1 MAPPQAPAAASTRMQ
16 LLSRLTLRQ
25 MLTLPYI
32 ALVLLLTGTIG
43 ALSYSAG
50 QRAVD
55 ELADQL
61 LTETVNRI
69 TQAVDRHVAGSA
81 AVLETAFPRGVTA
94 PPSVAAGME
103 ALRTRFW
110 LATSVHRDP
119 NNYAYYGDLDGH
131 FFGLWRHSQDEAELR
146 LRHSGEGPRT
156 VWRFNGMAGALH
168 DPVTEQ
174 RIFEPRERP
183 WFKVAQSS
191 ALSAWTSIYIDFKTA
206 ELVATRA
213 RRVNDAAGQFRGVVA
228 TDLSLQRVNEFL
240 RGLPLSANGLAFVIE
255 RDGNLIGVSR
265 GPHIRRQADGSNTR
279 LSAAD
284 SDNPL
289 VRETYKAYQAMLNQR
304 SGHAPRTD
312 VFEGPDGGLVQVA
325 HARMRDN
332 AGLDWIIL
340 VAVPR
345 SDFLHRVTDN
355 FRHTVLLAGL
365 AALAV
370 LAIGAA
376 VLGVVA
382 RDLRGLAHSARRFGE
397 GRTELPRAIAR
408 RDEIGDLARSFV
420 GMQRR
425 LMTDRLTG
433 LANREAVMRRID
445 ERAQHQRRRG
455 DDRPFAVLFI
465 DLNRFKQIN
474 DRHGHDVGDR
484 VLQELAE
491 RLRGALRN
499 EDEVARYAGDEFLVL
514 LDSVGSRAD
523 AERVRQNLEQR
534 LSEPLHVLAG
544 LGAAEDGAGA
554 AIGLALS
561 PEDARDA
568 DTLVRRADE
577 DMYRRK

>member
-1 MAPPQAPAAASTRMQ
+1 MRL

-50 QRAVD
+50 QQAVD
-55 ELADQL
+55 TLSDQL

-81 AVLETAFPRGVTA
+81 AVLETAFPKGVPA
-94 PPSVAAGME
+94 PPSVAGAMD

-119 NNYAYYGDLDGH
+119 NNYAYYGDVDGH
-131 FFGLWRHSQDEAELR
+131 FFGLWRHSQDDAELR
-146 LRHSGEGPRT
+146 LRLAGSGPRSIA
-156 VWRFNGMAGALH
+156 RFSGMHGALR
-168 DPVTEQ
+168 DTQAEQ

-191 ALSAWTSIYIDFKTA
+191 GLHAWTSIYIDFKTA

-213 RRVNDAAGQFRGVVA
+213 RRVNDAEGLFRGVVA
-228 TDLSLQRVNEFL
+228 TDLSLERVNQFL
-240 RGLPLSANGLAFVIE
+240 RGLPLSAHGLAFVVE

-265 GPHIRRQADGSNTR
+265 GPHLKRQADGSNAR
-279 LSAAD
+279 LSAAEHE
-284 SDNPL
+284 NPL
-289 VRETYKAYQAMLNQR
+289 VRETYKAYQALLQR
-304 SGHAPRTD
+304 HSGQLPRSD
-312 VFEGPDGGLVQVA
+312 VFTGPDGGAVQVA

-370 LAIGAA
+370 LAIGLG
-376 VLGVVA
+376 VLGVVS
-382 RDLRGLAHSARRFGE
+382 RDLAGLAQSARRFGE
-397 GRTELPRAIAR
+397 GHAELPQAIGR

-420 GMQRR
+420 GMQRQ

-433 LANREAVMRRID
+433 LANREAVLRRID
-445 ERAQHQRRRG
+445 ERVQRHRRRS
-455 DDRPFAVLFI
+455 DAQPFAVLFI

-491 RLRGALRN
+491 RLRQAVRA
-499 EDEVARYAGDEFLVL
+499 EDDVARYAGDEFLVV
-514 LDSVGSRAD
+514 LDKVGQRSE
-523 AERVRQNLEQR
+523 AERLRGALEQR
-534 LSEPLHVLAG
+534 LREPLRTLTGPDTAS
-544 LGAAEDGAGA
+544 AGA
-554 AIGLALS
+554 AIGLALY
-561 PEDARDA
+561 PDDACDA
-568 DTLVRRADE
+568 DTLVQRADE
-577 DMYRRK
+577 DMYARKSP

>member
-1 MAPPQAPAAASTRMQ
+1 

-32 ALVLLLTGTIG
+32 ALVLALTATIG
-43 ALSYSAG
+43 VLSYRAG
-50 QRAVD
+50 QQAVD
-55 ELADQL
+55 ELSDQL

-69 TQAVDRHVAGSA
+69 AQAVDRHVAGSA

-94 PPSVAAGME
+94 PSSVAAGME

-131 FFGLWRHSQDEAELR
+131 FFGLWRHTQDEAELR

-156 VWRFNGMAGALH
+156 VWRFNGIAGALH

-183 WFKVAQSS
+183 WFKVAQNT
-191 ALSAWTSIYIDFKTA
+191 ALHAWTSIYIDFKTA

-240 RGLPLSANGLAFVIE
+240 RGLPLSANGLAFVVE
-255 RDGNLIGVSR
+255 RDGSLIGVSR
-265 GPHIRRQADGSNTR
+265 GPHIRRLADGSTTR
-279 LSAAD
+279 LNAAD

-289 VRETYKAYQAMLNQR
+289 VRETYKAYQAALDQR
-304 SGHAPRTD
+304 SGHTPRTD
-312 VFEGPDGGLVQVA
+312 VIDGPDGGPVQVA

-345 SDFLHRVTDN
+345 SDFLHRVSDN
-355 FRHTVLLAGL
+355 FRHTV
-365 AALAV
+365 ALAV
-370 LAIGAA
+370 LAAVAVLVIGAA

-397 GRTELPRAIAR
+397 GRTELPRAIGR

-433 LANREAVMRRID
+433 LSNREAVMRRID
-445 ERAQHQRRRG
+445 ERLQHQRRRG
-455 DDRPFAVLFI
+455 DERPFAVLFI

-491 RLRGALRN
+491 RLRSALRS
-499 EDEVARYAGDEFLVL
+499 EDDVARYAGDEFLVV
-514 LDSVGSRAD
+514 LDSVGNRAD
-523 AERVRQNLEQR
+523 AERVRQTLEQR
-534 LSEPLHVLAG
+534 LAEPLRVLAG
-544 LGAAEDGAGA
+544 LGAAGDGAGA

-577 DMYRRK
+577 DMYKRK